1 MSRAMWSR
9 LLALWCWAEL
19 TWTLLTF
26 TASIE
31 QIVTGFVVSVAVAL
45 ACAPLGSVAGP
56 WALLRPRRIVP
67 ILVLAGAVAW
77 RVVAANIAL
86 SRLIWSGR
94 PPHSGM
100 LVVPTAARSDAEV
113 AATGL
118 LTSLIVNAQ
127 LVDVD
132 RHRCQM
138 QYHAVTVESLDAD
151 RNRATINGPI
161 EDRVIGVVRR

>member
-1 MSRAMWSR
+1 MWSR

-56 WALLRPRRIVP
+56 CALLRPRRIVP

>member
-1 MSRAMWSR
+1 MWSR